1 MSILKQKGNKLTV
14 ALSNLEP
21 ADYAKESPE
30 LAEVYNR
37 LQGGRQA
44 FNEVYD
50 LNVGAVSQISELNL
64 EITFYTEKLMEITK
78 SIADSTGSIH
88 DAAVES
94 TDVAGVVS
102 GQHEELTNTI
112 ITVSEESSNVYQK
125 IDAGQQELTEI
136 RQLSENTIH
145 VSQTM
150 HEDMAQL
157 AAVIS
162 QMNEVIEG
170 INSISSQTNLLSL
183 NASIEAARAGE
194 AGKGFAVVA
203 DEIRALAEETGN
215 LTGHMGQF
223 VEGVKTASQKSVD
236 SVENAIVAL
245 EQVNEKIKHVWGLNE
260 ENQKHVASITESISG
275 LAAVSEEISSSMNE
289 IEAKAGAIEDACKIL
304 KEDTIGLKD
313 IGANCSEAV
322 KPIEKVEVQITD
334 VLKKMGVMSSDPFY
348 TLSKEEVLA
357 FVDSAIAA
365 HQKWCEKFKNIVEQK
380 TILPLQLSDRKC
392 RFGHFYHS
400 FAVHNPEQKAI
411 WSKIGELHKELHQCG
426 NTAIQAMFDDN
437 YDKAQEEYEHAVTC
451 SEQLIEQLKQFSTLI
466 TKSEG

>member
-1 MSILKQKGNKLTV
+1 MSILKQKGNKLAI
-14 ALSNLEP
+14 ALSKLEP

-30 LAEVYNR
+30 LAEIFER
-37 LQGGRQA
+37 IQGGRKA
-44 FNEVYD
+44 FAEVYE
-50 LNVGAVSQISELNL
+50 LNEGAVSQISELDL
-64 EITFYTEKLMEITK
+64 EIKFYTEKLLEITE
-78 SIADSTGSIH
+78 SIAASTSSIH

-94 TDVAGVVS
+94 TNVAGVVS

-136 RQLSENTIH
+136 RQLSENTIRI
-145 VSQTM
+145 SQTM

-157 AAVIS
+157 AAVIG

-223 VEGVKTASQKSVD
+223 VEGVKNASQKSVD

-245 EQVNEKIKHVWGLNE
+245 EQVNDKIKHVWGLNE
-260 ENQKHVASITESISG
+260 ENQKHVASITDSISG

-289 IEAKAGAIEDACKIL
+289 IEAKAGAIEEACKTL
-304 KEDTIGLKD
+304 KEDTVGLKD
-313 IGANCSEAV
+313 IGYNCTEAV
-322 KPIEKVEVQITD
+322 KPIEKVEIQVSD
-334 VLKKMGVMSSDPFY
+334 VLKKMGKMSSDPFY
-348 TLSKEEVLA
+348 ALSKQKVIA
-357 FVDSAIAA
+357 YVDNAIVA
-365 HQKWCEKFKNIVEQK
+365 HQKWCDKFKNIVEQK
-380 TILPLQLSDRKC
+380 SIMPLQLNEMKC
-392 RFGHFYHS
+392 RFGHFYQT
-400 FAVHNPEQKAI
+400 FVVHNSELKAI
-411 WSKIGELHKELHQCG
+411 WSEIGELHKELHQCG
-426 NTAIQAMFDDN
+426 SVAIKAMFDDD
-437 YDKAQEEYEHAVTC
+437 YDKAQAEYEHAIAC
-451 SEQLIEQLKQFSTLI
+451 SEHLIEQLKQFGTLYAK
-466 TKSEG
+466 TV